1 MNIPTELLY
10 SKDHEWVRV
19 EGNIAY
25 IGITDYAQ
33 ASLGDIVFVELPA
46 LGGTVRMGAT
56 FGVIESVKAAS
67 DLFCPV
73 SGTVAHV
80 NTALE
85 DNPGLLNSDAYAH
98 WIITVNLKDK
108 SELEGLLDAV
118 AYQSILK

>member
-19 EGNIAY
+19 EGDIAY

-33 ASLGDIVFVELPA
+33 SSLGDIVFIEMPA
-46 LGGTVRMGAT
+46 LGSTVRMGGT

-73 SGTVAHV
+73 SGTVV
-80 NTALE
+80 NVNPTLE
-85 DNPGLLNSDAYAH
+85 ENPGLLNSDSYAN
-98 WIITVNLKDK
+98 WIMAVNLEDK
-108 SELEGLLDAV
+108 AELAGLLDAL
-118 AYQSILK
+118 AYKNTLK